1 MPASKSAKPVQPASK
16 AVAKTEKKA
25 PSVSAPKSKATLL
38 KEAADALLAAAEAP
52 AKKKAGRPAKAAA
65 DESAA
70 PAKATTG
77 AKRSPALP
85 DLPIIDPHH
94 HLWDRPGWQY
104 MVHDLLADITL
115 NTANATIICPVL
127 PDEDDKITRELWA
140 SGRSSQQCTLVIQ
153 GLRPAPK
160 VSGLTLG
167 YKQAN
172 TQAPQ
177 LKFHANFRRLERIV
191 SSRVKVISQ
200 GGNNYRLIPTRLNL
214 SY

>member
-77 AKRSPALP
+77 AKRGRKPKAAAAESSGDDMDMSDIEADLVGEPEAAATTTATGEKVKPLRMKISKAKERALMKEFGLD
-85 DLPIIDPHH
+85 DL
-94 HLWDRPGWQY
+94 
-104 MVHDLLADITL
+104 AEFS
-115 NTANATIICPVL
+115 A
-127 PDEDDKITRELWA
+127 
-140 SGRSSQQCTLVIQ
+140 
-153 GLRPAPK
+153 
-160 VSGLTLG
+160 
-167 YKQAN
+167 
-172 TQAPQ
+172 
-177 LKFHANFRRLERIV
+177 
-191 SSRVKVISQ
+191 
-200 GGNNYRLIPTRLNL
+200 
-214 SY
+214 

>member
-77 AKRSPALP
+77 ANTMQQQAAGGGRGDGKWQSASGFTTEIQLSNISPLSPLRKRS
-85 DLPIIDPHH
+85 
-94 HLWDRPGWQY
+94 G
-104 MVHDLLADITL
+104 
-115 NTANATIICPVL
+115 TAVKNSG
-127 PDEDDKITRELWA
+127 TRFTVFFFIFFKRTN
-140 SGRSSQQCTLVIQ
+140 SRSPSNKSPC
-153 GLRPAPK
+153 
-160 VSGLTLG
+160 
-167 YKQAN
+167 
-172 TQAPQ
+172 
-177 LKFHANFRRLERIV
+177 RRGTA
-191 SSRVKVISQ
+191 
-200 GGNNYRLIPTRLNL
+200 GGTMD
-214 SY
+214 